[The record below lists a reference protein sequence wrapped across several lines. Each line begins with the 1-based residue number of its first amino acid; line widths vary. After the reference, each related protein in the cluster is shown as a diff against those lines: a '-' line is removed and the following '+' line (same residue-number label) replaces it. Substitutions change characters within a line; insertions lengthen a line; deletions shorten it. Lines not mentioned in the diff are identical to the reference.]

1 MVTKNCSQ
9 NPDGKCFRQISP
21 DESQEFLVI
30 DVEMKKTEASPD
42 WRDIMWK
49 MRSSDEHFGD
59 ENGLRTDPGCNAT
72 PFFNAYYE
80 TIREKSTVYS
90 AISWCGSSV
99 ENHMEE
105 FAIGFTRND
114 PSKAH
119 FFQIEFF
126 QTHAY
131 F

>member
-21 DESQEFLVI
+21 DASQEFLVI

-42 WRDIMWK
+42 WRDIMWR
-49 MRSSDEHFGD
+49 MRSSDEHFAD

-72 PFFNAYYE
+72 PFFEAYYE

-99 ENHMEE
+99 DDHMVEY
-105 FAIGFTRND
+105 AIGFTR
-114 PSKAH
+114 KKI
-119 FFQIEFF
+119 FKLLKYI
-126 QTHAY
+126 
-131 F
+131 